1 MVAETTNIVAAGADA
16 NIPERDA
23 GAVKVVPR
31 LALSHVSHRY
41 GDVLAVDDVSLQVG
55 AGELVCL
62 LGPSGCGK
70 STTLRI
76 AAGLEKPHA
85 GQVFIDGAEVVGE
98 GCFVPPEKR
107 GVGLM
112 FQDYAL
118 FPHMSVAR
126 NVGFGV
132 MGVSRAERDRIVMQA
147 LRIVGMERYADAFPH
162 TLSGG
167 EQQRVAL
174 ARALA
179 PQPSIILMDEPFSGL
194 DRRLR
199 DEVREETVSI
209 LRQAEAA
216 VLMVTHDPEEA
227 MSMADRIALMRAGK
241 LVQIGPPDEL
251 YFHPVD
257 ADVAE
262 FFCQLNRL
270 HAYVKDGA
278 VATPWGA
285 LPAGGFAEGDGVEI
299 LFRPEQVKLGAAARD
314 DLPRAVV
321 ERCSPLGGERL
332 LQLRLCADSTRLRVR
347 LPYEDCPA
355 TGAEVGVKIALS
367 QMMIFPCRCGHAARA

>member
-1 MVAETTNIVAAGADA
+1 MVAGTSNAVALGADVNKTEQESVA
-16 NIPERDA
+16 EKP
-23 GAVKVVPR
+23 VPR

-41 GDVLAVDDVSLQVG
+41 GDIVAVDDVFLEVA

-76 AAGLEKPHA
+76 AAGLEKPYA
-85 GQVFIDGAEVVGE
+85 GQVFIDGIEVVGE

-118 FPHMSVAR
+118 FPHLNVAR

-132 MGVSRAERDRIVMQA
+132 SGVSRAERDRIVMQA

-199 DEVREETVSI
+199 DEVREETVGI
-209 LRQAEAA
+209 LRQAGAA

-227 MSMADRIALMRAGK
+227 LSIADRIALMRAGK
-241 LVQIGPPDEL
+241 LVQIGTSDEL
-251 YFHPVD
+251 YFHPAD

-262 FFCQLNRL
+262 FFCQLNRI
-270 HAYVKDGA
+270 HAHVKGGV
-278 VATPWGA
+278 VATPWGD
-285 LPAGGFAEGDGVEI
+285 LPASGFAEGAGVEL
-299 LFRPEQVKLGAAARD
+299 LFRPEQVRLGTAARD

-332 LQLRLCADSTRLRVR
+332 LQLRLCEDNATVRVR

-355 TGAEVGVKIALS
+355 TGAEVGVNVILS
-367 QMMIFPCRCGHAARA
+367 QMMIFPCRHEPAP